1 MLKFFSEYSEGSS
14 TNKYLE
20 IYNGTGADLD
30 MAGYGIG
37 ICNNG
42 HSNGDNPDPLYE
54 NLTVLRGTCA
64 PGDVFVVSRTSADA
78 AILAEADW
86 TDGGGAGSP
95 ASFNGNDWV
104 GLYKI
109 DSDGTETLLD
119 VIGITPSSNS
129 PSNYDVAG
137 VSGAGANHTLVRKPG
152 INSGNLDWAASS
164 GTSAENSEWILYD
177 IDSWEYLG
185 SHQAELPSPFAGTW
199 KLAPIAGAL
208 KVGPNPNDGGWW
220 SSSIDEVTNRACLFD
235 DKYVLHPDGSFENV
249 LGDQTWVEAWQGYVN
264 ADGASG
270 EGCAAPVAPH
280 DGSNAATWSYN
291 ETDMKLTLDG
301 VGAFLGIAKA
311 SLVESCPMRA
321 QRYLHQGHMMFINLM
336 KIVLLS

>member
-1 MLKFFSEYSEGSS
+1 M
-14 TNKYLE
+14 
-20 IYNGTGADLD
+20 
-30 MAGYGIG
+30 
-37 ICNNG
+37 
-42 HSNGDNPDPLYE
+42 
-54 NLTVLRGTCA
+54 
-64 PGDVFVVSRTSADA
+64 
-78 AILAEADW
+78 AEADW
-86 TDGGGAGSP
+86 TDGGGTGSP

-109 DSDGTETLLD
+109 NSDGTETLLD

-152 INSGNLDWAASS
+152 INGGNLDWVASS

-185 SHQAELPSPFAGTW
+185 SHQAEQASPFAGTW

-235 DKYVLHPDGSFENV
+235 DKYVLHPDGSFEKCI
-249 LGDQTWVEAWQGYVN
+249 G
-264 ADGASG
+264 
-270 EGCAAPVAPH
+270 
-280 DGSNAATWSYN
+280 
-291 ETDMKLTLDG
+291 
-301 VGAFLGIAKA
+301 
-311 SLVESCPMRA
+311 
-321 QRYLHQGHMMFINLM
+321 
-336 KIVLLS
+336 